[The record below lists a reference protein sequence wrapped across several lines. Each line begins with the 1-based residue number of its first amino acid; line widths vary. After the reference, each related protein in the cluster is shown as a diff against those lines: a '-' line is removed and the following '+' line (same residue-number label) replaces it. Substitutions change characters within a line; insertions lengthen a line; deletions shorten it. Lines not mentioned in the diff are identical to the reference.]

1 MAKGGTDIGK
11 RIRQLRESLGLSNRQ
26 LAIKA
31 GLSQPVMNRIENG
44 NRKADIE
51 TLEKICYA
59 LGITLIDFFSIDEE
73 EMSPEYLE
81 LLKNAKKLST
91 EQLKIL
97 NDIIKN
103 F

>member
-1 MAKGGTDIGK
+1 MAKSSADIGK

-51 TLEKICYA
+51 TLEKICDA
-59 LGITLIDFFSIDEE
+59 LGITLVEFFSMDNE
-73 EMSPEYLE
+73 EMPPEYLE
-81 LLKNAKKLST
+81 LLKNAKNLST

>member
-1 MAKGGTDIGK
+1 MNVNMNIGEK
-11 RIRQLRESLGLSNRQ
+11 IRQLRESRGLSNRQ
-26 LAIKA
+26 LAKKA

-51 TLEKICYA
+51 SIEKICDA
-59 LGITLIDFFSIDEE
+59 LEITLIDFFNVDSQEV
-73 EMSPEYLE
+73 SPEYLE
-81 LLKNAKKLST
+81 LLKNAKELTS

-97 NDIIKN
+97 NDIIKK

>member
-1 MAKGGTDIGK
+1 MNVGK
-11 RIRQLRESLGLSNRQ
+11 KIRQLREKLGLSNRQ

-51 TLEKICYA
+51 TIEKICDA
-59 LGITLIDFFSIDEE
+59 LGITLIDFFNVNDQ

-81 LLKNAKKLST
+81 LLKNAKELSP

-97 NDIIKN
+97 NDIIKK

>member
-1 MAKGGTDIGK
+1 MNVGE
-11 RIRQLRESLGLSNRQ
+11 RIRQLRENLGLSNRQ

-31 GLSQPVMNRIENG
+31 GLTQPVMNRIENG

-51 TLEKICYA
+51 TIEKICDA
-59 LGITLIDFFSIDEE
+59 LEITLTDFFNVNDQ

-81 LLKNAKKLST
+81 LLKNAKELT
-91 EQLKIL
+91 PEQLKIL
-97 NDIIKN
+97 NDIIKR

>member
-1 MAKGGTDIGK
+1 MNVGK
-11 RIRQLRESLGLSNRQ
+11 RIKQLRENLGLSNRQ
-26 LAIKA
+26 LAKKA

-51 TLEKICYA
+51 TMEKICNA
-59 LGITLIDFFSIDEE
+59 LEITLADFFNVDGQ

-81 LLKNAKKLST
+81 LLKNAKELT
-91 EQLKIL
+91 PEQLQIL
-97 NDIIKN
+97 NDIIKK

>member
-1 MAKGGTDIGK
+1 
-11 RIRQLRESLGLSNRQ
+11 

-31 GLSQPVMNRIENG
+31 GLTQPVMNRIENG

-51 TLEKICYA
+51 TIEKICDA
-59 LGITLIDFFSIDEE
+59 LEITLTDFFNVNDQ

-81 LLKNAKKLST
+81 LLKNAKELT
-91 EQLKIL
+91 PEQLKIL
-97 NDIIKN
+97 NDIIKR

>member
-1 MAKGGTDIGK
+1 MNVGE
-11 RIRQLRESLGLSNRQ
+11 RIRQLRENLGLSNRQ
-26 LAIKA
+26 LAKKA

-51 TLEKICYA
+51 TIEKICDA
-59 LGITLIDFFSIDEE
+59 LEITLTDFFNVNDQ

-81 LLKNAKKLST
+81 LLKNAKELT
-91 EQLKIL
+91 PEQLKIL
-97 NDIIKN
+97 NDIIKR